1 MAIQGLRTAAD
12 FVTDQR
18 PKSWREG
25 ISILYPNGQAPLTA
39 LTSLMKSRKVDDPEF
54 NWWEKTM
61 ESRRVAL
68 GATMAASST
77 GATSTLT
84 VSSGAKG
91 AKTGDL
97 LYIENTG
104 EVVRVAANPTSDT
117 ALVVTRGFAGTSA
130 ATAVNPATAGVN
142 PNLQIIGSA
151 FPEGSQAPSGVN
163 FDPVKKNNYTQIHRS
178 TLEIT
183 RTAMKTRLRTGDAVK
198 EAKRE
203 CLELHTIDLER
214 AYILG
219 AKSETIDGATG
230 KPIRTSG
237 GVKSFLSASNIKNV
251 ATDYSSGLT
260 MEGLELYMEQLFK
273 YGSSEKLGLCG
284 NRALT
289 VINQVIRKNSQWMLE
304 PTTKEYGFFNVQR
317 LITPHG
323 ALVLKTHP
331 LFNQNSSG
339 TTGGTAYYGM
349 DSWLLAL
356 DMAQVGYVYIDDTQ
370 YQTKLQDNGL
380 DGEKS
385 GYLTE
390 CGLEF
395 GQADCHMLFTGFNK
409 AVKDS

>member
-1 MAIQGLRTAAD
+1 MAIMGLRTNAD

-18 PKSWREG
+18 PKNYREG
-25 ISILYPNGQAPLTA
+25 ISILYPNGKAPLTA

-54 NWWEKTM
+54 NWWEKSM
-61 ESRRVAL
+61 ETRRLAL
-68 GATMAASST
+68 GANLAS
-77 GATSTLT
+77 
-84 VSSGAKG
+84 VSSGVTQTITVGSNGKSL
-91 AKTGDL
+91 KQGDL
-97 LYIENTG
+97 LYVENTG
-104 EVVRVAANPTSDT
+104 EVMRVNSDPTSNT
-117 ALVVTRGFAGTSA
+117 SLNVTRGFAGSTA
-130 ATAVNPATAGVN
+130 AAVTYAGAGVN
-142 PNLQIIGSA
+142 PNLLVIGSA
-151 FPEGSQAPSGVN
+151 FAEGSLSPTGIN
-163 FDPVKKNNYTQIHRS
+163 FDPVKRTNYTQIHRS
-178 TLEIT
+178 SLEIT

-203 CLELHTIDLER
+203 CLELHTVDLER

-219 AKSETIDGATG
+219 NKSETIEGGTG

-237 GVKSFLSASNIKNV
+237 GVVSFLNASNIKNV
-251 ATDYSSGLT
+251 ATDYAGGLT
-260 MEGLELYMEQLFK
+260 MDGLELYMEQLFR
-273 YGSSEKLGLCG
+273 YGSNEKLGLCG

-304 PTTKEYGFFNVQR
+304 PATKEYGFFNIQR

-331 LFNQNSSG
+331 LFNQNTGG
-339 TTGGTAYYGM
+339 TTAGTAYYGM

-356 DMAQVGYVYIDDTQ
+356 DMSQICYTYIDDTM

-390 CGLEF
+390 AGLEF
-395 GQADCHMLFTGFNK
+395 GQADTHMLFKGFNK
-409 AVKDS
+409 GTTDV